1 MQMFLI
7 QFETHNV
14 VNGIEVDHGPITLQT
29 RWHLKD
35 DKALIHNF
43 PLGRSTNLLDATIK
57 NNLRTGESMLG

>member
-7 QFETHNV
+7 QFETRNV
-14 VNGIEVDHGPITLQT
+14 VNGIEVDHGPTAIALQT

-43 PLGRSTNLLDATIK
+43 PLWRSTNF
-57 NNLRTGESMLG
+57 LRCNY